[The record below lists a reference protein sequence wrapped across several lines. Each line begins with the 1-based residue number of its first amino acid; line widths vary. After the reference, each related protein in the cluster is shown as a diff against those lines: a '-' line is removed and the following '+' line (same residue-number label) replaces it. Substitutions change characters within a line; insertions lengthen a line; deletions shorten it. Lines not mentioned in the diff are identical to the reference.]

1 MATTPDSPAST
12 AVSGSEPADA
22 IDQMAGVAPDSAAAR
37 ARAARPEVVRAA
49 QGSYLAL
56 LAPDDPGGLSLVERA
71 LIALRVARLTPS
83 APATAFYRAR
93 LARLGAAQADVAAVE
108 RFPDGSSTAPRLSAI
123 LRHTDRLTTAPR
135 TATPA
140 HLADLKAA
148 GLAPAEIVTIAQL
161 IALVTFQARVAAT
174 LRALGEDA

>member
-1 MATTPDSPAST
+1 MATTPDRPTAT
-12 AVSGSEPADA
+12 AVGGAESADA
-22 IDQMAGVAPDSAAAR
+22 IDQMAGVAPDSAAAS

-56 LAPDDPGGLSLVERA
+56 LAPADPGGLSLVERA

-83 APATAFYRAR
+83 APATAFYLAR
-93 LARLGAAQADVAAVE
+93 LARLGAAEADVTAVE
-108 RFPDGSSTAPRLSAI
+108 RFPDGAVAPRLAAI

-140 HLADLKAA
+140 HLTDLKAA

-161 IALVTFQARVAAT
+161 IALVTFQARVAST